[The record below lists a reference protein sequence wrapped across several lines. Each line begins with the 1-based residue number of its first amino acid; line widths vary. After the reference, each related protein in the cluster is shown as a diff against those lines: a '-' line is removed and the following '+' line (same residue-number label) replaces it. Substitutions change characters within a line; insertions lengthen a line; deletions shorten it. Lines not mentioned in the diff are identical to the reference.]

1 MRAVRSGWGA
11 GHRQARPQTSPW
23 CLAACAALLLHVGLW
38 WGWQAMRHGAWPGPA
53 SHGAVVRSAQGG
65 AVRLR
70 LMAAPAPQ
78 EDAKPDAVASEDVV
92 PDALLPSL
100 SPPAAGHAAA
110 APAGQQG
117 VAANYLPAEVLSD
130 SPRPDPGW
138 LLDEE
143 VLASVR
149 QARLT
154 MRVWVSAEGRID
166 RVALLSAEPA
176 GDWAERAV
184 QRLPDTPMLPG
195 LKDGRAVP
203 STLVV
208 EIASEIERFR

>member
-1 MRAVRSGWGA
+1 MRLVPLGWSVA
-11 GHRQARPQTSPW
+11 DRQARTGMRSW
-23 CLAACAALLLHVGLW
+23 WVAACAAMLLHAGLW
-38 WGWQAMRHGAWPGPA
+38 WAWQAVRQGALPGPSTHWA
-53 SHGAVVRSAQGG
+53 GLPSVHGG
-65 AVRLR
+65 AVQLR
-70 LMAAPAPQ
+70 LLASSAAQ
-78 EDAKPDAVASEDVV
+78 DGAKSRVAVAENWV
-92 PDALLPSL
+92 PDALLASL
-100 SPPAAGHAAA
+100 PPPAAGPAAA
-110 APAGQQG
+110 GHQG
-117 VAANYLPAEVLSD
+117 VATTYLPAESLSD

-143 VLASVR
+143 ALASVR

-154 MRVWVSAEGRID
+154 MRLWVSAEGRID